1 MSSARASVLPS
12 RAASTRFSPGTS
24 FVEDG
29 GRHAVTII
37 QGKAAGVE
45 LGIAAFNWDTG
56 RITLTQ
62 VADTSLY
69 ARTIQHL
76 HLHYPS
82 DVLVAETSH
91 SAGYGNVYAKAE
103 SSSKLVDAIQKE
115 IGIKCSYLQRSV
127 WNAEMGYEAV
137 KRYCVEDPYKT
148 PFMMVLSDRYYAQC
162 AAAALLHWL
171 ATSHSMSFNCASLK
185 IEYETVRGQMFIDAE
200 SVRNLEI
207 VQNNLSKKTPNT
219 LFYRSVINN
228 RLDAVEEL
236 IDNPTKL
243 RLVRKSLS
251 SISKIDL
258 DKLIANVRTFLWRL
272 THPQLSQDIGSSEYP
287 SLTEFRLGNLLSLRK
302 VVKEMAE
309 LSAVLQGSSAH
320 LLELSSKVLS
330 DRVLVVIADILDDVT
345 TNIKASKRQL
355 QKHARLYAVK
365 NGIDSLLD
373 VARSTLAENEA
384 DIHALKAQIEEEYDF
399 EPMLE
404 WSEAGYRFSV
414 PTELVDRRNLPRGM
428 LNVERSKKYIKFTTH
443 ELLKRNA
450 RMKQS
455 QQEVFVMSDKFVSS
469 MVRELVAY
477 LPSLFSGSD
486 AIALVDV
493 ITSFAG
499 ISSSRPKFGSS
510 IEIKNGR
517 HAILEATLPAGD
529 IVPNDVFATHGS
541 SHFQIIQGPNMSGK
555 STYLRQIALLTIMA
569 MVGCFLPAE
578 SAIIWLPDCLLSRL
592 SNDDNM
598 QKSLST
604 FAAEMATSAMILRMA
619 TSRSLVL
626 IDELGRGTSPI
637 EGVGLSQAIAEKLIK
652 TQCFTF
658 FATHFRELA
667 LTLCTTAGV
676 QNLHL
681 QVQRNSH
688 MAESSEFATTF
699 HYKIQ
704 GGKCKDEHYGKS
716 WLELA
721 KLAALPPD
729 VLATAWEVS
738 TKIIDFDDSNRNE
751 ELARAVAKRRKAI
764 LELYSDLVNVL
775 ETARGDDPGTIAYL
789 RKKKTHLIQILQ
801 DALRIEQETNP
812 SDMATVSAGE
822 S

>member
-1 MSSARASVLPS
+1 
-12 RAASTRFSPGTS
+12 
-24 FVEDG
+24 
-29 GRHAVTII
+29 
-37 QGKAAGVE
+37 
-45 LGIAAFNWDTG
+45 
-56 RITLTQ
+56 
-62 VADTSLY
+62 Y

-127 WNAEMGYEAV
+127 WNAEMEGYEAV

-219 LFYRSVINN
+219 LFSILNSCSTPMGSRTLRASLLQPSNGESVINN

-251 SISKIDL
+251 SISKVNNL
-258 DKLIANVRTFLWRL
+258 MMVLFL
-272 THPQLSQDIGSSEYP
+272 
-287 SLTEFRLGNLLSLRK
+287 FRLGNLLSLRK

-330 DRVLVVIADILDDVT
+330 DRVLVVIADILDERLSSDVT

-499 ISSSRPKFGSS
+499 ISSIGVLGQNSFTQ
-510 IEIKNGR
+510 IKNGR

-704 GGKCKDEHYGKS
+704 GGKCKDEHYGKLTPG
-716 WLELA
+716 LELA

-738 TKIIDFDDSNRNE
+738 TKIIDFDDSSR
-751 ELARAVAKRRKAI
+751 
-764 LELYSDLVNVL
+764 
-775 ETARGDDPGTIAYL
+775 
-789 RKKKTHLIQILQ
+789 
-801 DALRIEQETNP
+801 TNFP
-812 SDMATVSAGE
+812 
-822 S
+822 